1 MYKSRYLSSSQG
13 IRNYLSSVRQI
24 NSDLDAIKIAFTE
37 RLSGRSPEQRGN
49 GLKFVCESVKE
60 KQWTLYFQSG
70 KACCVIKERV
80 VSFMETGDS
89 VIGCLAILKL

>member
-1 MYKSRYLSSSQG
+1 M
-13 IRNYLSSVRQI
+13 RNSLSSVRKI

-60 KQWTLYFQSG
+60 KRWALYFQSG
-70 KACCVIKERV
+70 NACCIIKEGV
-80 VSFMETGDS
+80 VSFMETDNS
-89 VIGCLAILKL
+89 VIGCLAILKF